1 MLLLIDNYDSFVY
14 NLARYFEELGIEVE
28 VVRNDAMSVEEV
40 IGRSPEAIVLSPGPC
55 GPDNAGISIE
65 LVREVLGRIPLMGV
79 CLGHQV
85 LAAATGGRVVRAP
98 QPVHGRVTP
107 IEHDEGGAEADGLFA
122 GLTTPLIATRYH
134 SLIVESEELPAAWQV
149 TARTRDGLVM
159 AMSHREHPAVGVQ
172 FHPESVLT
180 GSGHQLLWN
189 FLVLSGVVD
198 GPMPAVPNPAPLAR
212 GHHAVGSVDRYRA
225 DVVFPDVEAPS
236 STVLHW

>member
-1 MLLLIDNYDSFVY
+1 M
-14 NLARYFEELGIEVE
+14 
-28 VVRNDAMSVEEV
+28 
-40 IGRSPEAIVLSPGPC
+40 
-55 GPDNAGISIE
+55 
-65 LVREVLGRIPLMGV
+65 
-79 CLGHQV
+79 
-85 LAAATGGRVVRAP
+85 
-98 QPVHGRVTP
+98 TP
-107 IEHDEGGAEADGLFA
+107 IDHDEGGAETDGLFA
-122 GLTTPLIATRYH
+122 GLTTPLLATRYH

-172 FHPESVLT
+172 FHPESVLP

-212 GHHAVGSVDRYRA
+212 GHHAVGSLDRYRA
-225 DVVFPDVEAPS
+225 DAGFPDVEAPS

>member
-1 MLLLIDNYDSFVY
+1 MLLLIANYDSFVY
-14 NLARYFEELGIEVE
+14 NLARYFEELSVEVE
-28 VVRNDAMSVEEV
+28 VVRNDARSVEEV

-55 GPDNAGISIE
+55 GPDTAGISIA

-107 IEHDEGGAEADGLFA
+107 SEHDEGGAETDGLFV
-122 GLTTPLIATRYH
+122 GITTPLIATRYH

-212 GHHAVGSVDRYRA
+212 GHHAVGSLGRYRA
-225 DVVFPDVEAPS
+225 DAVFPDVAAPS

>member
-14 NLARYFEELGIEVE
+14 NLARYFEELGVEVE
-28 VVRNDAMSVEEV
+28 VVRNDALSVEEV

-55 GPDNAGISIE
+55 GPDNAGISME

-98 QPVHGRVTP
+98 QPVPGRVTP
-107 IEHDEGGAEADGLFA
+107 IEHDEGGAETDGLFV
-122 GLTTPLIATRYH
+122 GITTPLIAPRYH

-159 AMSHREHPAVGVQ
+159 AMSHREHSAVGVQ

-212 GHHAVGSVDRYRA
+212 GHHAVGSLDRYRA
-225 DVVFPDVEAPS
+225 DAVFPDVEAPS

>member
-14 NLARYFEELGIEVE
+14 NLARYFEELGVEVE

-85 LAAATGGRVVRAP
+85 FGGGHGGARRQGP

-107 IEHDEGGAEADGLFA
+107 IEHDEGGAETDGLFA
-122 GLTTPLIATRYH
+122 GLTTPLVATRYH
-134 SLIVESEELPAAWQV
+134 S
-149 TARTRDGLVM
+149 
-159 AMSHREHPAVGVQ
+159 
-172 FHPESVLT
+172 
-180 GSGHQLLWN
+180 
-189 FLVLSGVVD
+189 
-198 GPMPAVPNPAPLAR
+198 
-212 GHHAVGSVDRYRA
+212 
-225 DVVFPDVEAPS
+225 
-236 STVLHW
+236 